1 MDIEGYVEQSQG
13 SSRTMADAIAAALRC
28 AVLEG
33 ALKDGTVLRQAELAT
48 KFGVSRVPI
57 REALLKLQADGLVEA
72 QPRRG
77 AVVTSL
83 NADDFEEILEMRA
96 VLESLA
102 LKLAVLKMTPEDFR
116 AAARILDEAEQSL
129 HRPVPGARDGKREFE
144 TRWGDL
150 NWAFHRA
157 LYTPARKPRLL
168 DTIENLHLLFARHLR
183 VRVEIIAPALLPS
196 ANADTQGRDT
206 TEWAG
211 ALREHREILEAC
223 ERGEARLART
233 ILIRHIT
240 HHGRELVR
248 RLHRAQEA
256 SSAAR

>member
-157 LYTPARKPRLL
+157 LYAPARKPRLL
-168 DTIENLHLLFARHLR
+168 DSIENLHLLFARHLR
-183 VRVEIIAPALLPS
+183 LRVEIIAPALLSS
-196 ANADTQGRDT
+196 ANVDAAARDT
-206 TEWAG
+206 AEWAS
-211 ALREHREILEAC
+211 ALQEHRDILIAC
-223 ERGEARLART
+223 ERGDARLACA
-233 ILIRHIT
+233 ILTRHIT
-240 HHGRELVR
+240 GHGAELVR
-248 RLHRAQEA
+248 RLRRAQAA
-256 SSAAR
+256 SGTR